1 VVAENERNDELS
13 MAGLEDPKKKKSN
26 STKASDLMKNIN
38 QGPANATKV
47 ANKEDKKEDKKKAE
61 DKKEDKKKGEEN
73 KKEDAKKPAGDKKA
87 NATAGAN
94 KT

>member
-1 VVAENERNDELS
+1 

-61 DKKEDKKKGEEN
+61 DKKEDKKKGEDKKEDKKKGEEN